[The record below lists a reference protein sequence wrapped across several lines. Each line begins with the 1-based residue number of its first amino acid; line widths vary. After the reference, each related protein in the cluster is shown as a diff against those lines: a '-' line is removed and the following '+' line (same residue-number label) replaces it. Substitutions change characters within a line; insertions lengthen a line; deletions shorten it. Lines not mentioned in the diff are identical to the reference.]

1 MFQFLNVKILS
12 IFNSTYQTLALCS
25 NSSLEYLFPTSS
37 NTVSIVFCS
46 VKSFFDHHDCIF
58 EEQRERGVS
67 TGCFIVKLIIKMDRY
82 VFKAV
87 ESNKDQCFSQFGF
100 YYIQDQILLI
110 SEVNLSQITNTFRTP
125 CTTTI
130 STILHVRT
138 CSISFGEKRSL
149 TKVIQENT

>member
-1 MFQFLNVKILS
+1 MITVVLIIRLALPLFCQINPIQITIIISESKKSPNETLKQWWNVHRKPSWIFQFPNFKDFVNLQLNLS
-12 IFNSTYQTLALCS
+12 NTC
-25 NSSLEYLFPTSS
+25 SSLKYLFPTSS

-58 EEQRERGVS
+58 EEYRERGVS

-100 YYIQDQILLI
+100 YYI
-110 SEVNLSQITNTFRTP
+110 
-125 CTTTI
+125 
-130 STILHVRT
+130 
-138 CSISFGEKRSL
+138 
-149 TKVIQENT
+149 